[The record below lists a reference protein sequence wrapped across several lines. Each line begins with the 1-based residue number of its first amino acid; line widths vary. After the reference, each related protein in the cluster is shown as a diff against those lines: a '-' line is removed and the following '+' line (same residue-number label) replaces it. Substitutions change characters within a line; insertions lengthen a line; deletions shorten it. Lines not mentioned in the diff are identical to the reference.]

1 MADVYYING
10 IRLDKEDEHIEYVR
24 VRKSISNEQFIIPRE
39 FVAQLIQSGVAFKS
53 RYHDGKEWHTGAD
66 VDVFEKFY
74 LRANP
79 NHNAKDNLR
88 NLRKF

>member
-1 MADVYYING
+1 MTDVYYING
-10 IRLDKEDEHIEYVR
+10 IKLDEDDEHIEYVR
-24 VRKSISNEQFIIPRE
+24 VRKSTSKEQFIIPRQ
-39 FVAQLIQSGVAFKS
+39 FVVQLIQSGLVFKS

-66 VDVFEKFY
+66 VDVFERIY